1 MSQQPPP
8 RRRGL
13 GWPWQAYERRGDAG
27 YNVIF
32 KGDLPNMTLGLLLFA
47 LVFIALMW
55 LLGAVDRGGEEESP
69 SPEALAVCDAWAQL
83 RDDLEGEGMP
93 RDEQVAR
100 VREVHALAERTE
112 LRARPL
118 DVIANRMEEGI
129 AVDPRQVENVERQCA
144 QLTED
149 QPASVG
155 R

>member
-1 MSQQPPP
+1 VVSP
-8 RRRGL
+8 R
-13 GWPWQAYERRGDAG
+13 
-27 YNVIF
+27 I
-32 KGDLPNMTLGLLLFA
+32 DLPKMLLGLVCFGT
-47 LVFIALMW
+47 VFTALMW
-55 LLGAVDRGGEEESP
+55 FLGAVDRGAEEESP

-83 RDDLEGEGMP
+83 RDDLEGEGVP

-118 DVIANRMEEGI
+118 EVIANRMEEGI
-129 AVDPRQVENVERQCA
+129 AVDLRQVEDVDRQCA